1 MILCLLLDS
10 YWLLSLA
17 ATAFLLLYS
26 YWLLAL
32 AATATII
39 WFSSGRWNF
48 PPNISQHAPSK
59 HKSHGVCVGPNNV
72 QRALGNVLP
81 MTQSCGLQT
90 CGHNNKRSKSDKQ
103 KPQEELSVQ
112 LNHWHGT
119 STSSMWAGLTSQEG
133 PQPRGAARWRRLGPP
148 TPRAPARH
156 KNSLGS

>member
-1 MILCLLLDS
+1 MF
-10 YWLLSLA
+10 A
-17 ATAFLLLYS
+17 VGFLLVAIVGCNCFFAVIF
-26 YWLLAL
+26 LLVASVGCNCYNN
-32 AATATII
+32 I